1 MIVRVCP
8 HQRPRR
14 YSNAGGI
21 ENRKESGW
29 HQTASPRAEGSF
41 GKARVSGEGR
51 RSCADR
57 PLLAQCRENGVEV
70 VTDITMSELGK
81 ACGIAVS
88 SAAAA
93 IVR

>member
-1 MIVRVCP
+1 MLEELKTAKKVVGIK
-8 HQRPRR
+8 QLRR
-14 YSNAGGI
+14 AL
-21 ENRKESGW
+21 KD
-29 HQTASPRAEGSF
+29 
-41 GKARVSGEGR
+41 
-51 RSCADR
+51 RSAKLVFLAKDADPALTG

-70 VTDITMSELGK
+70 VTDITMSELGQ

>member
-1 MIVRVCP
+1 MLEELKTAKKVV
-8 HQRPRR
+8 
-14 YSNAGGI
+14 GI
-21 ENRKESGW
+21 K
-29 HQTASPRAEGSF
+29 QLVFLA
-41 GKARVSGEGR
+41 KD
-51 RSCADR
+51 ADPALTG